1 MTPAEYIERQLSN
14 ARISLSKA
22 ESRNDRH
29 AQLRLRHRIDLLERL
44 KTEAAENSELKQAL
58 TDLVQMKVDDCDLC
72 KHNFPRDTC
81 ENYDYD
87 CQLCN
92 AIGCTCAACRNNDKF
107 EWRGV
112 IGEPQNPQ
120 KTEAL
125 QGAMDRLGMF
135 GQLFVDYAGCPR
147 GPMGRMAGASLI
159 DEAMS
164 MDVLVDVDGGRWIP
178 VQADVLREL
187 CEQSKSRWISV
198 NERLPNGWIMV
209 DETTNYREP
218 EEYIVFI
225 DGAALPTTAYC
236 IDGKFVPLC
245 TVEGCGIPKCIGYAD
260 KVTYWM
266 PMPEPPKEG

>member
-120 KTEAL
+120 KNDAL

-178 VQADVLREL
+178 VKADVLHEL
-187 CEQSKSRWISV
+187 CKQVKTGKAHPAQHGHWVWFHQIV
-198 NERLPNGWIMV
+198 NDVHGLRA
-209 DETTNYREP
+209 
-218 EEYIVFI
+218 I
-225 DGAALPTTAYC
+225 DGCKCSLCGLGTSGNNFCECCGAKMDDEEN
-236 IDGKFVPLC
+236 DG
-245 TVEGCGIPKCIGYAD
+245 
-260 KVTYWM
+260 
-266 PMPEPPKEG
+266 

>member
-29 AQLRLRHRIDLLERL
+29 AQLRLRHRIDLLEQL

-72 KHNFPRDTC
+72 KHNFPRDPC

-112 IGEPQNPQ
+112 IGKPQNPQ
-120 KTEAL
+120 KAEAL

-135 GQLFVDYAGCPR
+135 GQLFVDYNGCPR
-147 GPMGRMAGASLI
+147 GPMGRMAGVSLV
-159 DEAMS
+159 DEALS
-164 MDVLVDVDGGRWIP
+164 MPEIVDVDGGRWIP
-178 VQADVLREL
+178 VQADVLHDL
-187 CEQSKSRWISV
+187 CEQVQSGKSTPEWHGRWIDVSDEFAQCSMCKYPV
-198 NERLPNGWIMV
+198 HTAWSITKYCPNCGAKM
-209 DETTNYREP
+209 DEEDN
-218 EEYIVFI
+218 
-225 DGAALPTTAYC
+225 DG
-236 IDGKFVPLC
+236 
-245 TVEGCGIPKCIGYAD
+245 
-260 KVTYWM
+260 
-266 PMPEPPKEG
+266 

>member
-1 MTPAEYIERQLSN
+1 MTPTEYIDRQLYN
-14 ARISLSKA
+14 ARISLTKA
-22 ESRNDRH
+22 EKRGDRH
-29 AQLRLRHRIDLLERL
+29 AQLRLRQRIDILERL
-44 KTEAAENSELKQAL
+44 KTEATENTELKQNL

-72 KHNFPRDTC
+72 KHNFPRDPC

-120 KTEAL
+120 KTDAL

-135 GQLFVDYAGCPR
+135 GQLFVDYNGCPR
-147 GPMGRMAGASLI
+147 GPMGRMAGVSLV
-159 DEAMS
+159 DEALS

-187 CEQSKSRWISV
+187 CEQVQSGKAYPARHGHWV
-198 NERLPNGWIMV
+198 WFNE
-209 DETTNYREP
+209 
-218 EEYIVFI
+218 IVKDMHGLRAI
-225 DGAALPTTAYC
+225 DGC
-236 IDGKFVPLC
+236 KCSLC
-245 TVEGCGIPKCIGYAD
+245 GMGSSGRAFCECCGAKMDEED
-260 KVTYWM
+260 KI
-266 PMPEPPKEG
+266 

>member
-1 MTPAEYIERQLSN
+1 MTPAEYIERQLYN

-112 IGEPQNPQ
+112 IGEPQNPK

-135 GQLFVDYAGCPR
+135 GQLFVDYAGCPH
-147 GPMGRMAGASLI
+147 GPMGRMAGVSLV
-159 DEAMS
+159 DEALS
-164 MDVLVDVDGGRWIP
+164 MPEIVDVDGGRWIP
-178 VQADVLREL
+178 VQADVLHEL
-187 CEQSKSRWISV
+187 CDLATSHWISV
-198 NERLPNGWIMV
+198 NERLPKAFELVIVCRAGAEKGTVKVEYGYLDVNGWW
-209 DETTNYREP
+209 
-218 EEYIVFI
+218 
-225 DGAALPTTAYC
+225 
-236 IDGKFVPLC
+236 
-245 TVEGCGIPKCIGYAD
+245 
-260 KVTYWM
+260 KVYGTRTKHVTHWM

>member
-120 KTEAL
+120 KNDAL

-135 GQLFVDYAGCPR
+135 GQLFVDYAGCPH
-147 GPMGRMAGASLI
+147 GPMGRMAGVSLV
-159 DEAMS
+159 DEALS

-187 CEQSKSRWISV
+187 CEQVQSGK
-198 NERLPNGWIMV
+198 
-209 DETTNYREP
+209 
-218 EEYIVFI
+218 
-225 DGAALPTTAYC
+225 AYPARHGHWNWFHR
-236 IDGKFVPLC
+236 IIEDRQGMRPF
-245 TVEGCGIPKCIGYAD
+245 EGCTCSLCGQLGHGN
-260 KVTYWM
+260 TYCDNCGARM
-266 PMPEPPKEG
+266 DGEGQYND